1 MLEKIL
7 SMPKPVLVT
16 MNSELGGGEGDKQIL
31 DHYLASFELASEM
44 LERCE
49 NLSGQLQTLFSNLKR
64 KIDQQIDEI
73 LFQIDELNDWLE
85 DVYKLFILK
94 PNNLSHAGDFLLVD
108 WQKKFEYIEV
118 DYGESSLLD
127 STLLPGESSVDADA
141 SAVDWEEEAKHTAEC
156 ILNMIM
162 VSLYVCYACTI
173 HILMYCLYYYN
184 VSTVESVNLD
194 PGNCGCKQT
203 AILLT
208 IPIT

>member
-16 MNSELGGGEGDKQIL
+16 MNSELGGGEDDKQIL
-31 DHYLASFELASEM
+31 DEYLESFELASEM

-49 NLSGQLQTLFSNLKR
+49 NLSGQFQTLFSNLKH
-64 KIDQQIDEI
+64 KINQQIDEI

-108 WQKKFEYIEV
+108 WQKKFEYIEI

-162 VSLYVCYACTI
+162 VSIYVYYACTI
-173 HILMYCLYYYN
+173 HILLVLLQCEYCG
-184 VSTVESVNLD
+184 V
-194 PGNCGCKQT
+194 C
-203 AILLT
+203 
-208 IPIT
+208 